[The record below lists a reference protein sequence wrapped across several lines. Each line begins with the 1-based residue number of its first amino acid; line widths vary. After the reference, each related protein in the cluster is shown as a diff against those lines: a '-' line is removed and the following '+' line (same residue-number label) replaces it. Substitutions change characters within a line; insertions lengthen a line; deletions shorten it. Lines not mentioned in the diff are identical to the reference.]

1 LPYRDRRRYGV
12 ADIDFGAKVVK
23 PICKLF
29 EKVALDDDWGPTLRL
44 LILMAALA
52 GLVVIIGLFL

>member
-1 LPYRDRRRYGV
+1 M